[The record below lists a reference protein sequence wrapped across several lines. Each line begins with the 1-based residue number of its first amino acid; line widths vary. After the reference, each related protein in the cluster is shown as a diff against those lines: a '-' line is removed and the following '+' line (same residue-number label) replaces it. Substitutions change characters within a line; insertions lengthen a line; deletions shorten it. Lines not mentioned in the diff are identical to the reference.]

1 MARTPDGDAVG
12 SAHHAGAGLAPGVA
26 ALLHYRRVWLRG
38 DILAGVTVAAYL
50 IPQVMAYAQIAG
62 LPPVAGLWA
71 ILGPLAVYAALGSS
85 RQLSVGPES
94 TTALMTAAGVA
105 ALVGAAGPERYAEV
119 AAVMAIAVG
128 ILCLI
133 GFLGR
138 LGFLADMLSR
148 PVLVG
153 YMAGIAVLMIVS
165 QLGASTRL
173 RVEGE
178 ALPAQLASVAAQ
190 LGDVHLPTLVLSAA
204 CLLTLFALRRIS
216 PLVPG
221 PLVVIVLAALAV
233 WLMDLTDVGIRVVGQ
248 MPTGLPV
255 PRVPSLADL
264 DLLALLPAA
273 LGIALVGYSDNVLT
287 ARAFASRKR
296 ERIDNNQE
304 FLALGVANLSSGFLQ
319 GFPVSSSGSRTA
331 LGDAM
336 GSRTQA
342 YSLVALTVVVTTM
355 VVLSPALAWFPRAAL
370 GAVVVYAATR
380 LVDVAEMRRIYR
392 FSRMEAS
399 LAAATTAGVLFLG
412 ILPGIGLAVGLSVV
426 DLLRRLSRPQGGVL
440 GYIPG
445 MAGMHDLSDYE
456 TGSEVPGL
464 LVYRYDAPLFF
475 ANAEDFRTRALR
487 AVDEETTP
495 PRWFL
500 LNAEA
505 NTQLDLTAVDAME
518 SLRRDLSD
526 RGVEFAIARAK
537 FEILGALEDGG
548 VLERIGRDRI
558 FATLPTAVEAYTRW
572 RAERDGAPPA

>member
-1 MARTPDGDAVG
+1 MRRGNEDGPSHQAG
-12 SAHHAGAGLAPGVA
+12 SNLVPGVT
-26 ALLHYRRVWLRG
+26 ALVGYRRAWLHG
-38 DILAGVTVAAYL
+38 DVLAGITVAAYL

-62 LPPVAGLWA
+62 LPPVTGLWA
-71 ILGPLAVYAALGSS
+71 ILGPLAVYAVFGSS

-128 ILCLI
+128 ILCLL

-165 QLGASTRL
+165 QLGATTRL
-173 RVEGE
+173 EIEGE
-178 ALPAQLASVAAQ
+178 ALVSQIASFAGQL
-190 LGDVHLPTLVLSAA
+190 DEVHLPTLAVSAT
-204 CLLTLFALRRIS
+204 CLVTLFALRRIA
-216 PLVPG
+216 PLIPG
-221 PLVVIVLAALAV
+221 PLVVIVLAAVAV
-233 WLMDLTDVGIRVVGQ
+233 WSVDLTEDGIRVVGL
-248 MPTGLPV
+248 MPSGLPSPRIPSLTGL
-255 PRVPSLADL
+255 DL
-264 DLLALLPAA
+264 VALLPAA

-287 ARAFASRKR
+287 GRAFASRKR

-304 FLALGVANLSSGFLQ
+304 FLALGLANLSSGFLQ
-319 GFPVSSSGSRTA
+319 GYPVSSSGSRTA

-336 GSRTQA
+336 GSRTQV
-342 YSLVALTVVVTTM
+342 YSLVALAGVVITM
-355 VVLSPALAWFPRAAL
+355 FFLAPALAWFPTAAL
-370 GAVVVYAATR
+370 GSVVVYAAVR
-380 LVDVAEMRRIYR
+380 LVDVAEMRRILR
-392 FSRMEAS
+392 FSRTEAA

-426 DLLRRLSRPQGGVL
+426 DLLRRLSRPHAGVL
-440 GYIPG
+440 GFIPG
-445 MAGMHDLSDYE
+445 MAGMHDLTDYE

-475 ANAEDFRTRALR
+475 ANADDFRTRALR
-487 AVDEETTP
+487 AVDEESTP
-495 PRWFL
+495 PDWFL

-505 NTQLDLTAVDAME
+505 NTQLDLTAVDAVE
-518 SLRRDLSD
+518 SLRRDLAD
-526 RGVEFAIARAK
+526 RGIEFAVARAK

-548 VLERIGRDRI
+548 VLERIGRDRV
-558 FATLPTAVEAYTRW
+558 FATLPTAVEAYKRW
-572 RAERDGAPPA
+572 SARCDGAPPA